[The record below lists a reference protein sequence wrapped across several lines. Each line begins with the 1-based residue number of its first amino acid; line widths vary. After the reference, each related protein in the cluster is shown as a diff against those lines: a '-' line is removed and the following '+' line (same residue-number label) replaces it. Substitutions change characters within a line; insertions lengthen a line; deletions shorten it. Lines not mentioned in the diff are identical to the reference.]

1 MKKRIVAILFTAMS
15 VLAVGP
21 KIQCILTFT
30 PSPSPD
36 ASGYW
41 FYWRSATG
49 TYADVQRKAVGTNDF
64 VGFDL
69 RTIGLSKGEYIV
81 MMTATNLAGME
92 SDPSVE
98 VPWHYVNPG
107 KPSNLVIKVP

>member
-1 MKKRIVAILFTAMS
+1 MKKTIAAILFTAVS

-21 KIQCILTFT
+21 KMACILTFT
-30 PSPSPD
+30 PSTSPD

-41 FYWRSATG
+41 FYWRSLTG
-49 TYADVQRKAVGTNDF
+49 TYGDTQRRQIGTNDF
-64 VGFDL
+64 SGFDL
-69 RTIGLSKGEYIV
+69 RVIGLPKGEYMA

-98 VPWHYVNPG
+98 IPWHYVNPN
-107 KPSNLVIKVP
+107 KPSNLIIKTP